1 MYDGADLTV
10 AELTRYHVKWLIY
23 AMTNNMAGSGRD
35 APTSQAIYRYLKD
48 SVMILLSGKPVAS
61 PLRRMLLSMP
71 SIKLMAEAFLRSAL
85 EVGDSRAV
93 ETLLQFLDL
102 GIRVNDLSIA
112 VNGRTY
118 TAVERATL
126 LQHLQMTMLLVAHGA
141 DVDKTYRKPSGST
154 RLRHCSQATEHSYNL
169 CSMMGAAANAIQ
181 GHDRSSTL
189 GYSLVDSLLRHG
201 AGVDPLALAKVITTK
216 DIAMIEIL
224 LHGGLQ
230 HQLFEWTQARFLHA
244 AFFALPP
251 ASLVKVIVQLQL
263 YGFDFTEA
271 RYDCAPHIRWYYQ
284 TKDLPPRLID
294 VVALRGEREI
304 VCMLLSHGSPITPDT
319 VVAAVLSGNADLVE
333 FLLRQ
338 KQFANAFSNHFYTT
352 PLAEA
357 VRSQHPILLPMLV
370 GLVELHHIEPNPGI
384 ALLAAATEAGDIGL
398 LRKLLSCHC
407 PFSATSM
414 GYAISKATL
423 ANQTEST
430 TMLLEAG
437 AEVDFQ
443 RIYTLDP
450 CVFNICERPASS
462 FQRPSLPKEMIPL
475 RAAIIHRN
483 KTLIWKL
490 LDHNVSRAGALAA
503 AVEWGDHAIISDLL
517 SVPTIHCTAYI
528 DDEETSTR
536 VYVENGIIDDEDEA
550 IAAAVRA
557 QDLVLLRLVLTNCL
571 GSQAT
576 FGIDTAINRGR
587 QAGRNANAG
596 RAPVRFAC
604 EFEKCTE

>member
-1 MYDGADLTV
+1 MLHSLHLDVMTMPGQVASREPSILDVSSTRNAFTVTAPSRVVKQFQDNLQPRLQAMLPVSAMYDGADLTV

-35 APTSQAIYRYLKD
+35 APTSQTIYRYLKD

-93 ETLLQFLDL
+93 ETLLQFPDL

-407 PFSATSM
+407 PFSAVRSRKPLWLTRPNLLQCYWRQAPRWTSN
-414 GYAISKATL
+414 GFT
-423 ANQTEST
+423 
-430 TMLLEAG
+430 
-437 AEVDFQ
+437 
-443 RIYTLDP
+443 
-450 CVFNICERPASS
+450 
-462 FQRPSLPKEMIPL
+462 
-475 RAAIIHRN
+475 H
-483 KTLIWKL
+483 
-490 LDHNVSRAGALAA
+490 
-503 AVEWGDHAIISDLL
+503 
-517 SVPTIHCTAYI
+517 
-528 DDEETSTR
+528 STR
-536 VYVENGIIDDEDEA
+536 VFSISANDLQA
-550 IAAAVRA
+550 HFSA
-557 QDLVLLRLVLTNCL
+557 QVFR
-571 GSQAT
+571 
-576 FGIDTAINRGR
+576 RR
-587 QAGRNANAG
+587 
-596 RAPVRFAC
+596 
-604 EFEKCTE
+604 